1 MMQVCISSTGLYL
14 PPRIQSSAEL
24 SDLIGR
30 SEDWILSR
38 TGVRQRRIAEERMDF
53 LAARAALAAIGDGP
67 RPDCIINA
75 SLTPVQ
81 LIPDSA
87 VFIQKALG
95 WEGVPCWSMHATC
108 LSFVVALLNA
118 SGLIQ
123 AGIYRR
129 ILVVSAEAGTPW
141 RNLEQP
147 ESAALFGDAAAAA
160 LIEQS
165 RGESAVQDWIMH
177 TWPEGS
183 ELTEFRGCGSRHP
196 PGHPDTSSEDNL
208 FNMQGPRVFR
218 MVLMHISRVLRTLF
232 QRNDLTFDDIDLF
245 VLHQASGPGMEAFVK
260 LGFPR
265 EKIVNIVSDYGNCV
279 AASIPMTLAIANEQG
294 RLRRGDRVLIG
305 GTGAGLSIAFAL
317 LQW

>member
-1 MMQVCISSTGLYL
+1 MQVCISSTGLYL

-24 SDLIGR
+24 SNLIGR
-30 SEDWILSR
+30 SEEWIVSR
-38 TGVRQRRIAEERMDF
+38 TGVRQRRVAEERMDL
-53 LAARAALAAIGDGP
+53 LAAKAALAAIGDGP

-87 VFIQKALG
+87 VFIQRALG
-95 WEGVPCWSMHATC
+95 WEGVPCWSVHATC

-118 SGLIQ
+118 SSLIQ
-123 AGIYRR
+123 AGVYRR

-141 RNLEQP
+141 RNLDQP
-147 ESAALFGDAAAAA
+147 ESAALFGDAAAAVMV
-160 LIEQS
+160 EQS
-165 RGESAVQDWIMH
+165 RGESALQDWIMH
-177 TWPEGS
+177 TWPEGA
-183 ELTEFRGCGSRHP
+183 ELTEFRGCGMRCP
-196 PGHPDTSSEDNL
+196 PGHPDTNSDDNL
-208 FNMQGPRVFR
+208 FNMQGPKVFR

-232 QRNDLTFDDIDLF
+232 ERNGLTFDDVDLF
-245 VLHQASGPGMEAFVK
+245 VLHQASGPGVEAFAK

-265 EKIVNIVSDYGNCV
+265 EKIVNVVADYGNCV

>member
-1 MMQVCISSTGLYL
+1 MQVCISSTGLYL

-24 SDLIGR
+24 SSLIGR

-38 TGVRQRRIAEERMDF
+38 TGVRQRRVAEERVDL

-81 LIPDSA
+81 LIPDSS

-95 WEGVPCWSMHATC
+95 WEGVPCWSVHATC

-118 SGLIQ
+118 SALIQ
-123 AGIYRR
+123 AGIYQR

-141 RNLEQP
+141 RNLDQP

-160 LIEQS
+160 LIEKS
-165 RGESAVQDWIMH
+165 SGESAVQDWIMH
-177 TWPEGS
+177 TWSEGA
-183 ELTEFRGCGSRHP
+183 ELTEFRGCGTRHP
-196 PGHPDTSSEDNL
+196 PGHPDTRSDDNL
-208 FNMQGPRVFR
+208 FNMQGPKVFR

-232 QRNDLTFDDIDLF
+232 ERNGLTFDDIDLF
-245 VLHQASGPGMEAFVK
+245 VLHQASGPGVEAFAK

-265 EKIVNIVSDYGNCV
+265 EKIINIVADYGNCV
-279 AASIPMTLAIANEQG
+279 AASIPMALAIANEQG

>member
-38 TGVRQRRIAEERMDF
+38 TGVRQRRVAEERMDL
-53 LAARAALAAIGDGP
+53 LAARAALDAIGDGP

-95 WEGVPCWSMHATC
+95 WEAVPCWSVHATC

-118 SGLIQ
+118 SALIE
-123 AGIYRR
+123 AGVYRR

-141 RNLEQP
+141 RNMEQP

-160 LIEQS
+160 VIEQS

-177 TWPEGS
+177 TWPDGS
-183 ELTEFRGCGSRHP
+183 DLTEFRGCGMRHP
-196 PGHPDTSSEDNL
+196 PGHPDTSSDDNL
-208 FNMQGPRVFR
+208 FNMQGPKVFR

-232 QRNDLTFDDIDLF
+232 ERNGLTFDDIDLF

-265 EKIVNIVSDYGNCV
+265 EKIVNIVADYGNCV
-279 AASIPMTLAIANEQG
+279 AASIPMTLAMADGQG

>member
-1 MMQVCISSTGLYL
+1 MEICISSTGLYL

-24 SDLIGR
+24 SGLIGR
-30 SEDWILSR
+30 SEEWIVSR
-38 TGVRQRRIAEERMDF
+38 TGVRERRVAEEGMEF
-53 LAARAALAAIGDGP
+53 LAAKAALAAIGDGP

-87 VFIQKALG
+87 VFVQKALG
-95 WEGVPCWSMHATC
+95 WEGVPCWSVHATC

-123 AGIYRR
+123 AGIYRSV
-129 ILVVSAEAGTPW
+129 LVVSAEAGTPW

-147 ESAALFGDAAAAA
+147 ESAALFGDGAAAA
-160 LIEQS
+160 LLEQS
-165 RGESAVQDWIMH
+165 KGESAVKDWIMY

-183 ELTEFRGCGSRHP
+183 EFTEFRGCGTRRP
-196 PGHPDTSSEDNL
+196 PGHPDTRHDDNL
-208 FNMQGPRVFR
+208 FNMQGPKVFR

-232 QRNDLTFDDIDLF
+232 ERNDMTFDDIDLF
-245 VLHQASGPGMEAFVK
+245 ILHQASGPGMEAFVK

-265 EKIVNIVSDYGNCV
+265 EKIVNIVADYGNCV

>member
-1 MMQVCISSTGLYL
+1 MEICISSTGLYL

-24 SDLIGR
+24 SGLIGR
-30 SEDWILSR
+30 SEEWILSR
-38 TGVRQRRIAEERMDF
+38 TGVRERRVAEEGMDA
-53 LAARAALAAIGDGP
+53 LAAKAALDAIGDGP

-95 WEGVPCWSMHATC
+95 WEGVPCWSVHATC

-123 AGIYRR
+123 AGIYRSV
-129 ILVVSAEAGTPW
+129 LVVSAEAGTPW

-147 ESAALFGDAAAAA
+147 ESAALFGDGAAAA
-160 LIEQS
+160 LLEQS
-165 RGESAVQDWIMH
+165 RGESAVQDWIMY

-183 ELTEFRGCGSRHP
+183 EYTEFRGCGTRRP
-196 PGHPDTSSEDNL
+196 PGHPETNHDDNL
-208 FNMQGPRVFR
+208 FNMQGPKVFR

-232 QRNDLTFDDIDLF
+232 ERNDLTFDDIDLF

-265 EKIVNIVSDYGNCV
+265 EKIVNIVADYGNCV
-279 AASIPMTLAIANEQG
+279 AASIPMTLAVANEQG

>member
-1 MMQVCISSTGLYL
+1 MMNVCIASTGLHL
-14 PPRIQSSAEL
+14 PPRIQTSAEL
-24 SDLIGR
+24 SELIGR
-30 SEDWILSR
+30 SEEWILSR
-38 TGVRQRRIAEERMDF
+38 TGVRERRVAEERVDRM
-53 LAARAALAAIGDGP
+53 AARAALEALGDGP

-81 LIPDSA
+81 LIPDSS
-87 VFIQKALG
+87 VFIQKELG
-95 WEGVPCWSMHATC
+95 WEGIPSWSVHATC

-118 SGLIQ
+118 SALIQ

-141 RNLEQP
+141 RNLAQP

-160 LIEQS
+160 LVE
-165 RGESAVQDWIMH
+165 GSAGDSGLLDWIMH

-183 ELTEFRGCGSRHP
+183 ELTEFRGCGTRRP
-196 PGHPDTSSEDNL
+196 PGHVETSAGDNL
-208 FNMQGPRVFR
+208 FNMQGPKVFR

-232 QRNDLTFDDIDLF
+232 ERNAMTFDDIDLF
-245 VLHQASGPGMEAFVK
+245 ILHQASGPGMEGFVK

-265 EKIVNIVSDYGNCV
+265 EKIVNIVADYGNCV
-279 AASIPMTLAIANEQG
+279 AASIPMTLAIANAQG

>member
-1 MMQVCISSTGLYL
+1 MQICISSTGVYL
-14 PPRIQSSAEL
+14 PPRIQSSSEL
-24 SDLIGR
+24 SHLIDR

-38 TGVRQRRIAEERMDF
+38 TGVRERRVAEEGMDS
-53 LAARAALAAIGDGP
+53 LAAKAALAAIGDGP

-95 WEGVPCWSMHATC
+95 WEGVPCWSVHATC
-108 LSFVVALLNA
+108 LSFVVALINA

-123 AGIYRR
+123 SGIYRSV
-129 ILVVSAEAGTPW
+129 LVVSAEAGTPW
-141 RNLEQP
+141 RNMEQP
-147 ESAALFGDAAAAA
+147 ESAALFGDGAAAA

-165 RGESAVQDWIMH
+165 KGESVVEDWIMH
-177 TWPEGS
+177 TWPQGA
-183 ELTEFRGCGSRHP
+183 ELTEFRGCGTRRP
-196 PGHPDTSSEDNL
+196 PGHPDTQSDDNL
-208 FNMQGPRVFR
+208 FNMQGPKVFR
-218 MVLMHISRVLRTLF
+218 MVLMHISRLLRTLF
-232 QRNDLTFDDIDLF
+232 QRNDLTFDDVDLF
-245 VLHQASGPGMEAFVK
+245 ILHQASGPGMEAFVK

-265 EKIVNIVSDYGNCV
+265 EKIVNIVADYGNCV

-294 RLRRGDRVLIG
+294 RLKRGDRVLIG